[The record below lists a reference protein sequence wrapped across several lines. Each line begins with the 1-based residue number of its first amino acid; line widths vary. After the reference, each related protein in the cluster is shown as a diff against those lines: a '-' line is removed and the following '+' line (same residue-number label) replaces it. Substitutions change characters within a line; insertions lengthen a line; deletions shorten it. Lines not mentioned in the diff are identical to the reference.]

1 MRLQLDRMQISIRG
15 ASSHMFHLLVMLS
28 MMFLVHSFN
37 VFHIQPSKPYRSID
51 TALLGIVSRNWL
63 KDDKSHKEIYGI
75 PPEDQKQEFGAG
87 DSPGFETEPEWL
99 ELFPPQGR
107 NTVPEILR
115 EYPDYPSLAPDD
127 PLFIDM
133 PWPSEAGP
141 EASAF
146 GRHMQWRRGL
156 TDGERRRWQQW
167 AIYHR
172 MMKKHH
178 FGYSLEDFIFQNMLR
193 DLYQRADTAKESG
206 FVMEESMWRALAL
219 KNKDEQETEVRAV
232 MQSLYSAFNRKNY
245 DELRTLWLP
254 DDSVELIIPGCD
266 KARGANEVSNLYRQV
281 IKDSR
286 PFGSVDAKIV
296 SVNSNGYVAV
306 VQTIEIVGSGT
317 ELKVLKRKTA
327 IAPPSTKPPGINIPH
342 PCILSNTF

>member
-1 MRLQLDRMQISIRG
+1 MESMRIS
-15 ASSHMFHLLVMLS
+15 LLFAFQML
-28 MMFLVHSFN
+28 FLVHSFN
-37 VFHIQPSKPYRSID
+37 AFHRQPTIPHRTID
-51 TALLGIVSRNWL
+51 TALAGIVSRNWL
-63 KDDKSHKEIYGI
+63 KDDKSHKEIYGL
-75 PPEDQKQEFGAG
+75 PPVDERQEFGAN

-107 NTVPEILR
+107 NSVPEIER

-133 PWPSEAGP
+133 PWPSESGP

-178 FGYSLEDFIFQNMLR
+178 FGYCLEDFIFQNMLR
-193 DLYQRADTAKESG
+193 DLYQRADTAKELG
-206 FVMEESMWRALAL
+206 FVTEESMWRALAL

-232 MQSLYSAFNRKNY
+232 IQSLYSAFNRKNY

-254 DDSVELIIPGCD
+254 DDSVELIIPGCE
-266 KARGANEVSNLYRQV
+266 KARGANEVSKLYRQA

-296 SVNSNGYVAV
+296 SVNSNGFVAV
-306 VQTIEIVGSGT
+306 VQTVEIVNSGT
-317 ELKVLKRKTA
+317 ELKVLKKKTA
-327 IAPPSTKPPGINIPH
+327 IAPPSAKPPGT
-342 PCILSNTF
+342 NTSYPYK

>member
-1 MRLQLDRMQISIRG
+1 M
-15 ASSHMFHLLVMLS
+15 
-28 MMFLVHSFN
+28 
-37 VFHIQPSKPYRSID
+37 
-51 TALLGIVSRNWL
+51 
-63 KDDKSHKEIYGI
+63 
-75 PPEDQKQEFGAG
+75 
-87 DSPGFETEPEWL
+87 
-99 ELFPPQGR
+99 
-107 NTVPEILR
+107 
-115 EYPDYPSLAPDD
+115 
-127 PLFIDM
+127 
-133 PWPSEAGP
+133 
-141 EASAF
+141 
-146 GRHMQWRRGL
+146 
-156 TDGERRRWQQW
+156 
-167 AIYHR
+167 
-172 MMKKHH
+172 
-178 FGYSLEDFIFQNMLR
+178 
-193 DLYQRADTAKESG
+193 
-206 FVMEESMWRALAL
+206 
-219 KNKDEQETEVRAV
+219 
-232 MQSLYSAFNRKNY
+232 YSAFNRKNY